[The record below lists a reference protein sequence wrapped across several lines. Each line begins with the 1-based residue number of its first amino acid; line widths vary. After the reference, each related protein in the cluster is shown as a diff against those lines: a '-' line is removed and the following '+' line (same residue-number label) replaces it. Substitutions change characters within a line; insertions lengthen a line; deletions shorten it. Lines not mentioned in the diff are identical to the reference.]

1 MAARASA
8 SDVGTLLDAVAAAAE
23 VVSLAFLWRPAL
35 RDPDDD
41 MVLETA
47 VNGRADA
54 LVTFN
59 LRDFSRT
66 AAGFGVPVLLPAEA
80 EQRAVERNR

>member
-1 MAARASA
+1 VIEPVR
-8 SDVGTLLDAVAAAAE
+8 
-23 VVSLAFLWRPAL
+23 LAFLWRPSL

-47 VNGRADA
+47 VNGHADA

-59 LRDFSRT
+59 IRDFED
-66 AAGFGVPVLLPAEA
+66 AAQRFGVAVMSPAEA
-80 EQRAVERNR
+80 LVKLESTP